1 MKIGKILLWLGLVIF
16 GILIIW
22 TTPVTLKNPII
33 SNIVITTILI
43 ILELWILYSLFKGG
57 DSRKR
62 QYG

>member
-43 ILELWILYSLFKGG
+43 ILELDIIFFI
-57 DSRKR
+57 
-62 QYG
+62 